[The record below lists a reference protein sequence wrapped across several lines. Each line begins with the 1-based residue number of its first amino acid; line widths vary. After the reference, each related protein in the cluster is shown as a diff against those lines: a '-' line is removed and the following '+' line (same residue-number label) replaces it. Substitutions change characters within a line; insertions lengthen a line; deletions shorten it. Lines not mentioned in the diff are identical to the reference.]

1 MALAGM
7 LFSPDRWSLHYL
19 PRIYLR
25 NTFEVQLYQHGKLK
39 CRKIFELYLHTKR
52 PGNLGR
58 LCFWLPDFRYLQ
70 PDLHEYYAPRT
81 PTEIKKTAQRLCK
94 NRLLASRTGGK
105 QTLCIFQKS
114 GSASLIRGGHW
125 IKCRLP
131 SQQLLV
137 GSTSTYGSKNVQLNP
152 SYNFWRLP
160 VDLLLS
166 LLYFIYHMIWGIF
179 PRA

>member
-1 MALAGM
+1 MGNWNAERFLSCIYILRGLEIWGACVFGC
-7 LFSPDRWSLHYL
+7 LTSDTYSLICMNIMHPEL
-19 PRIYLR
+19 LLR
-25 NTFEVQLYQHGKLK
+25 S
-39 CRKIFELYLHTKR
+39 
-52 PGNLGR
+52 
-58 LCFWLPDFRYLQ
+58 
-70 PDLHEYYAPRT
+70 
-81 PTEIKKTAQRLCK
+81 KKTAQRLCK

>member
-39 CRKIFELYLHTKR
+39 CQKIFELYLHTKR

-94 NRLLASRTGGK
+94 SRLLASRTGGK

-114 GSASLIRGGHW
+114 GSASLISGGHW

-137 GSTSTYGSKNVQLNP
+137 GYTYGSKNVQLSP
-152 SYNFWRLP
+152 SYSFWRLP